1 MKKSIEAF
9 NRSPWYLQVILGLVG
24 LAVAVALAI
33 PLSWLVEILWGY
45 VLQLITIIFKWI
57 SSWMPAGKL
66 FSWKAVFDAVPKI
79 VERLPLTLGLTI
91 AGAFFGLI
99 LALVFAVVKIN
110 RVRILYPI
118 QAVFVSFLR
127 GTPILVQL
135 MLTYYGIPLFLRY
148 LNGEF
153 GLDWNINE
161 IPPAIFAIT
170 AFAFNEAAYMSET
183 IRAAIQ
189 AVDAGEIEAA
199 RSLGMTSAQVYR
211 RVIIPNAAVIATP
224 SLINSLIGLTKGTS
238 LAFSA
243 GIVEMYAQAQILGGA
258 DYRYFERYIS
268 VALVYWVIS
277 ILIEYVGRSVENH
290 MAIKAPE
297 VTDISGIGG
306 DR

>member
-9 NRSPWYLQVILGLVG
+9 NRSPWYLQVIIGLVG
-24 LAVAVALAI
+24 LAVVVALAI
-33 PLSWLVEILWGY
+33 PLSWLVEILLGLCFATGY
-45 VLQLITIIFKWI
+45 NCLQVDLIL
-57 SSWMPAGKL
+57 MPAGKL

-243 GIVEMYAQAQILGGA
+243 GIVEMYAQAQIL
-258 DYRYFERYIS
+258 
-268 VALVYWVIS
+268 VVPTTVTLNVIS
-277 ILIEYVGRSVENH
+277 QLPLYTG
-290 MAIKAPE
+290 
-297 VTDISGIGG
+297 
-306 DR
+306 